1 MTMNGGLLFFILM
14 SATSIP
20 GRFISLFYR
29 SYGLSDSQI
38 GFILSTGYVC
48 SAMFSPL
55 INAKADALKDR
66 ELVCAIGFSMSLIA
80 FLSHSF
86 AGMLPGLYVFPYLII
101 ISGIYKACGSGT
113 YSLVSAM
120 SLSSLKLKYGH
131 SAHEKFGQD
140 RLWGAVSWALTA
152 TSLGIVADKLGNLL
166 FPIYVGR
173 AFFAILFISAVLF
186 MKKIRIEADIES
198 NNIVRPEGR
207 NVSILEAMRILT
219 KGGPPVI
226 VFYLLVFVLNAAMS
240 LVEGLLFLFFD
251 KDLKA
256 SHSVEGLSVLIT
268 VIFEIPLFA
277 FSPQL
282 LRQLGPQIILLI
294 GAAAYIIRVFGYTI
308 VPKAWVVLLLEP
320 LHGFT
325 VTAQTIAATAFVSDR
340 TPIEIEATSQSLLS
354 AFSRIASVVG
364 TSIGGYVM
372 QRYGSRTLYR
382 SAAILVLAV
391 SIAFLIV
398 DRVYRLSGDE
408 SESLLQDESTL
419 T

>member
-1 MTMNGGLLFFILM
+1 
-14 SATSIP
+14 
-20 GRFISLFYR
+20 
-29 SYGLSDSQI
+29 
-38 GFILSTGYVC
+38 
-48 SAMFSPL
+48 
-55 INAKADALKDR
+55 
-66 ELVCAIGFSMSLIA
+66 
-80 FLSHSF
+80 LSHSF